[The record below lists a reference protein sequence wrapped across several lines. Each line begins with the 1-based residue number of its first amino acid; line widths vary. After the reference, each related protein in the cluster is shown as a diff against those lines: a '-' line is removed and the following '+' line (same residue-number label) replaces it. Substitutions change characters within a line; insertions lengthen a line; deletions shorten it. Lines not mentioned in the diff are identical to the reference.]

1 VPAAVTDLSAAR
13 FEDEVFIRFT
23 VPSANVEGPGPA
35 DLSRVEVY
43 AITALHPPTAEQV
56 RDERVRMR
64 SALVATE
71 TVRRPL
77 PPPLPAEPGRPAPPP
92 LPVEPGLD
100 QGAAALVREALSD
113 AARVPVDAT
122 VPEVSEGAGPRAA
135 AAAVGPLVGSADAF
149 GPKRYYF
156 VVGVSRS
163 GRHGDPS
170 PPAPVP
176 LGSPSSAPREV
187 ELEYDEQST
196 VVRWS
201 PPLDARVTP
210 TDVLEPGML
219 ASRPIVPPPPPTRYE
234 VYEIPKSVESGGPA
248 VLPAAV
254 NAEPLTGTELRL
266 AGVTF
271 DVERCF
277 AVRAVDTLEGIAVRG
292 PRSEPACVTPVDTF
306 PPAAPRSLQAV
317 AGAGAISLI
326 WEPGAERDL
335 AGYIV
340 LRGEAPGETLA
351 PLTAAPIQETSFTDT
366 SVQSG
371 VRYVYAVVAVDSAS
385 PQNVSAQS
393 NRAEETAR
401 D

>member
-1 VPAAVTDLSAAR
+1 
-13 FEDEVFIRFT
+13 
-23 VPSANVEGPGPA
+23 
-35 DLSRVEVY
+35 
-43 AITALHPPTAEQV
+43 
-56 RDERVRMR
+56 
-64 SALVATE
+64 
-71 TVRRPL
+71 
-77 PPPLPAEPGRPAPPP
+77 
-92 LPVEPGLD
+92 
-100 QGAAALVREALSD
+100 
-113 AARVPVDAT
+113 
-122 VPEVSEGAGPRAA
+122 
-135 AAAVGPLVGSADAF
+135 
-149 GPKRYYF
+149 
-156 VVGVSRS
+156 
-163 GRHGDPS
+163 
-170 PPAPVP
+170 

-277 AVRAVDTLEGIAVRG
+277 AVRAVDTLEGSAVRG

-371 VRYVYAVVAVDSAS
+371 VRYVYAVVTVDSAS